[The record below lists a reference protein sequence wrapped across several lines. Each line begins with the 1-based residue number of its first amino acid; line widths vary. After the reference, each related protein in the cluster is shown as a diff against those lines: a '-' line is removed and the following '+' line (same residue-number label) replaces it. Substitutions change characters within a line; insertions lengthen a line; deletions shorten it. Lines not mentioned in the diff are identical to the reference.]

1 MPLLEIQLPPGFTA
15 AHEQRVIDY
24 LAGRLRGRASW
35 RLAFAAFDLLDQA
48 LLVTTEDRHA
58 FRTLHL
64 EVVDDAFADDYL
76 RELLALDD
84 VAGESPA
91 LWSGYARQ
99 IVAECRRRGWRED
112 ELPGAR
118 LLVSYL
124 LYWWGAFARG
134 YAFEVE
140 IFRDLQRSGVQF
152 QAHDLTDRQAR
163 YSPGD
168 LIVSGM
174 LGDIKTSVYFVQA
187 AAPLSRDFYIVRLF
201 AQGRPYTLAVML
213 QPEAWEEIN
222 GDTVVGTL
230 DAVVTRFPD
239 AVRIDEGG
247 HQLVALDYAE
257 WKRRILRLQSET
269 A

>member
-15 AHEQRVIDY
+15 AHERRVIDY
-24 LAGRLRGRASW
+24 LAGRLRGRAAW

-48 LLVTTEDRHA
+48 WLVTAEGRHT
-58 FRTLHL
+58 FRALYL
-64 EVVDDAFADDYL
+64 EVVDSAFADDYL
-76 RELLALDD
+76 RELLALDG
-84 VAGESPA
+84 VEGESPA
-91 LWSGYARQ
+91 LWARYARQ
-99 IVAECRRRGWRED
+99 IVAECRRRGWREA
-112 ELPGAR
+112 ELPGVR

-174 LGDIKTSVYFVQA
+174 LGDIKTSVYFVQV
-187 AAPLSRDFYIVRLF
+187 AAPLSHDFYIVRLF
-201 AQGRPYTLAVML
+201 VQGRSYTLAVML
-213 QPEAWEEIN
+213 QPQAWDEIN
-222 GDTVVGTL
+222 GDTVEGTL
-230 DAVVTRFPD
+230 GAVVTRFPD
-239 AVRIDEGG
+239 AVRIKAGG
-247 HQLVALDYAE
+247 HELVALDYGE
-257 WKRRILRLQSET
+257 WKRRILRLQRET
-269 A
+269 G